1 MRYSRTIAV
10 VGLML
15 VSVTTAFAQGPPP
28 GMGGFQPSP
37 EMRKKFEAWQNWRKS
52 HKNIN
57 AVQQTLRGIEELQQ
71 DPSTRLTKPQA
82 AKVVSILR
90 KWRNKPVMTDDQ
102 ARGVNR
108 DITASLSLT
117 QIKKLAAIAAERG
130 GRGGFGGGGGRPGG
144 GFGGG
149 RPGGGFGGGGGR
161 PGGGFGGGRPGGGP
175 GGPGGFQMPDPKDY
189 NPLNPDTLPFE
200 RMRGRSKERLD
211 ALTSDLA
218 KTK

>member
-10 VGLML
+10 VGLLL
-15 VSVTTAFAQGPPP
+15 VSATTAFAQGPP

-37 EMRKKFEAWQNWRKS
+37 EMRKKFEAWQNWRNS

-82 AKVVSILR
+82 AKVVNILR

-108 DITASLSLT
+108 DLTASLSPA
-117 QIKKLAAIAAERG
+117 QGKKLASITAN
-130 GRGGFGGGGGRPGG
+130 RGGFGGGGGRPGG

-149 RPGGGFGGGGGR
+149 RPG
-161 PGGGFGGGRPGGGP
+161 

>member
-1 MRYSRTIAV
+1 MRYTRTIAV
-10 VGLML
+10 VGLLL
-15 VSVTTAFAQGPPP
+15 VSATTAFAQGPPP

-90 KWRNKPVMTDDQ
+90 KWRNKPIMTDEQ

-108 DITASLSLT
+108 DITASLSLV

-149 RPGGGFGGGGGR
+149 GGR
-161 PGGGFGGGRPGGGP
+161 PGGGFGGGRPGGAPGGP
-175 GGPGGFQMPDPKDY
+175 GGPGGFQMPEPKDY

-200 RMRGRSKERLD
+200 RMRGRSKERLN
-211 ALTSDLA
+211 ALTSELA